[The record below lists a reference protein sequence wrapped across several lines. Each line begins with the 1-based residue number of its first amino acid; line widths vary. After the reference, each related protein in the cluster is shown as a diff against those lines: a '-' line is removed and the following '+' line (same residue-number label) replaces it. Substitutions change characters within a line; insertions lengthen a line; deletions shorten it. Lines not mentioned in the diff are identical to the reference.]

1 MYVEVAS
8 HGPILPPRD
17 ARFMVH
23 DMAGGTLAGVSVP
36 LVLLVE
42 DDLPL
47 AGMLRAHLERDGFAV
62 TEAHEGATALNLTS
76 RHSPDV
82 VVLDIGLPGLDG
94 LEVCRTLRAK
104 DVWVPLVFLTARDG
118 EEERILGM
126 NLGADDYVT
135 KPFSPRE
142 LSARLKALL
151 RRSAPPPDVVRRM
164 VSLGNVD
171 VDLEA
176 HVVTI
181 DGRDVPM
188 TPREF
193 DLLVHL
199 IGSPGRVHTR
209 ESLLEQV
216 WGDTDAGPRTVDV
229 HVAQLRAKGVR
240 LRTVRG
246 LGYVADAP

>member
-1 MYVEVAS
+1 M
-8 HGPILPPRD
+8 
-17 ARFMVH
+17 
-23 DMAGGTLAGVSVP
+23 
-36 LVLLVE
+36 VLLVE

-47 AGMLRAHLERDGFAV
+47 AGMLRAHLERDGFIV
-62 TEAHEGATALNLTS
+62 VEAHDGATALNLID
-76 RHSPDV
+76 RNSPDV

-94 LEVCRTLRAK
+94 LEVCRILRAK
-104 DVWVPLVFLTARDG
+104 DMWVPLMFLTARDG
-118 EEERILGM
+118 EEDRILGM
-126 NLGADDYVT
+126 NLDADDYVT

-151 RRSAPPPDVVRRM
+151 RRSALPSDLIQRR

-181 DGRDVPM
+181 DGRAVPM

-199 IGSPGRVHTR
+199 LSSPGRVHTR
-209 ESLLEQV
+209 ESLLDQV

-229 HVAQLRAKGVR
+229 HVAQLRAKGVP

-246 LGYVADAP
+246 VGYVADTR

>member
-1 MYVEVAS
+1 
-8 HGPILPPRD
+8 
-17 ARFMVH
+17 MVH
-23 DMAGGTLAGVSVP
+23 DMSGGRLVGVSMP

-62 TEAHEGATALNLTS
+62 TEAHEGATALNLIS
-76 RHSPDV
+76 RHAPNV

-126 NLGADDYVT
+126 NVGADDYVT

-151 RRSAPPPDVVRRM
+151 RRSAPPSEVVRRT
-164 VSLGNVD
+164 VSLGNVE

-176 HVVTI
+176 HAVTI
-181 DGRDVPM
+181 DDRAVSM

-199 IGSPGRVHTR
+199 IGTPGRVHTR
-209 ESLLEQV
+209 GSLLERV
-216 WGDTDAGPRTVDV
+216 GGDTDAGPRTVDV
-229 HVAQLRAKGVR
+229 HVAQLRAKGVP

>member
-1 MYVEVAS
+1 
-8 HGPILPPRD
+8 
-17 ARFMVH
+17 
-23 DMAGGTLAGVSVP
+23 MAGGTLAGVSVP

-104 DVWVPLVFLTARDG
+104 EPHPACQRRVGSAGVLTARDG